1 MSNVKENV
9 DKKKC
14 GRPPKKIIIDNDTN
28 TTSKCNT
35 KIIDVVVKI
44 INKRKYFLNKYDN
57 YIYDI
62 SNHEHIGLLV
72 NNKVIYKSDEL
83 NEDNY
88 IY

>member
-14 GRPPKKIIIDNDTN
+14 GRPPKKIIIDNNIDI
-28 TTSKCNT
+28 TSRHNT
-35 KIIDVVVKI
+35 KIIDVIVKI
-44 INKRKYFLNKYDN
+44 INDKKYFLNEYDN

-72 NNKVIYKSDEL
+72 NNKVIYKCDEL
-83 NEDNY
+83 DQDDY

>member
-1 MSNVKENV
+1 MSDVTENV

-14 GRPPKKIIIDNDTN
+14 GRPPKKIIIDNDVN
-28 TTSKCNT
+28 SISRSNT
-35 KIIDVVVKI
+35 KIIDVKVIKI
-44 INKRKYFLNKYDN
+44 NDKKYFLNQYDN

-72 NNKVIYKSDEL
+72 NNKVIYKCDEL
-83 NEDNY
+83 DQDDY

>member
-1 MSNVKENV
+1 MSNVKEN

-14 GRPPKKIIIDNDTN
+14 GRPPKKIIIDDN
-28 TTSKCNT
+28 TDQTLGYNT
-35 KIIDVVVKI
+35 KIIDVVVKKI
-44 INKRKYFLNKYDN
+44 DNKKYFVNEYDN

>member
-1 MSNVKENV
+1 MNNDNKKE
-9 DKKKC
+9 KKKC
-14 GRPPKKIIIDNDTN
+14 GRPEKKIIIDDN
-28 TTSKCNT
+28 TDQTIGYNT
-35 KIIDVVVKI
+35 KIIDVVVKK
-44 INKRKYFLNKYDN
+44 INDKKYFVNEYDN